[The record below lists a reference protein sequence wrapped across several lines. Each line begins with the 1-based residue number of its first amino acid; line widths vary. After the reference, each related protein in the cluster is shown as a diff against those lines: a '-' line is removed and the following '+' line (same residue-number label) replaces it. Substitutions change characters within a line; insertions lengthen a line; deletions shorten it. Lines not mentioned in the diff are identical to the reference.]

1 MKIERL
7 CSFYASKYHL
17 CLILL
22 EYLKEKCNKKIQVI
36 TFMQED
42 IKREMNELNKK
53 YKFNID
59 MNKISFEKTDNI
71 YEKEPYKTKDI
82 IFIVQGSLHFME
94 KANEYINDLIYKNA
108 TVKIINC
115 YEFEKRKDIMAE
127 LMSEADKILYTTG
140 EKVIDL

>member
-42 IKREMNELNKK
+42 INREINELNKK

-59 MNKISFEKTDNI
+59 MNKISFEKINNI
-71 YEKEPYKTKDI
+71 YQKEPEITKDM
-82 IFIVQGSLHFME
+82 IFIVQGNLCFME
-94 KANEYINDLIYKNA
+94 EANEYINDLLCKNC